1 MADAVDP
8 AKIPYRHGPKGAS
21 LAGYRKGCRCAGCRK
36 CKRDDMSAY
45 RAKKKLREAGGSDGA
60 EHFFPGAP
68 AVEPSSMAISWSAPA
83 GPIEQTLTDE
93 LDALIG
99 EPPFKKTLLVL
110 AKYNARVLDQIP
122 QLERPD
128 LISGMQSRLFNVF
141 DRLRR
146 TETTAGA
153 EDSWDMSALMQAD
166 D

>member
-1 MADAVDP
+1 MANTDQTQ
-8 AKIPYRHGPKGAS
+8 IRHGKKAG
-21 LAGYRKGCRCAGCRK
+21 LTGYRKGCRCTP
-36 CKRDDMSAY
+36 CKKAKSDDNAAY
-45 RAKKKLREAGGSDGA
+45 RAAKVLREASGDAAA
-60 EHFFPGAP
+60 EYLLPAP
-68 AVEPSSMAISWSAPA
+68 PEVEPSSMAVAWAAPA
-83 GPIEQTLTDE
+83 GLIETTLISE

-146 TETTAGA
+146 VEAAAGS
-153 EDSWDMSALMQAD
+153 EDSWDMSALLQTD
-166 D
+166 E

>member
-1 MADAVDP
+1 MSEAEP
-8 AKIPYRHGPKGAS
+8 AQVPFRHGSAGAS

-36 CKRDDMSAY
+36 CKRDDMAAY
-45 RAKKKLREAGGSDGA
+45 RARKKLREATGTEAA
-60 EHFFPGAP
+60 EYFFPGAP
-68 AVEPSSMAISWSAPA
+68 AVEASSMAISWAAPA
-83 GPIEQTLTDE
+83 GPIETTLTEE

-146 TETTAGA
+146 TEAAAGTSS
-153 EDSWDMSALMQAD
+153 SWDMSALLQVD
-166 D
+166 E

>member
-1 MADAVDP
+1 MTDAIDP
-8 AKIPYRHGPKGAS
+8 AKIPYRHGPKGPG

-36 CKRDDMSAY
+36 CKRDDMAAY
-45 RAKKKLREAGGSDGA
+45 RAKKKLREATVSEAA
-60 EHFFPGAP
+60 EYFFPGAP
-68 AVEPSSMAISWSAPA
+68 EVEASSMAIAWAAPA
-83 GPIEQTLTDE
+83 GPIETTLISE

-146 TETTAGA
+146 TETGAGA
-153 EDSWDMSALMQAD
+153 VDSWDMSALLDAD
-166 D
+166 E